1 MKDLIEKLKEI
12 RNSPKGGAIFFFGF
26 YFFFFV
32 LVFLLMNVGQ
42 RKPLL
47 LKNYD
52 DNKKNSFNVGYL
64 TNKNYNFTY
73 NIYLD
78 NILYQYVGKQNGD
91 KVLFDFNGK
100 NYYVEDNNYYVY
112 ENGMWTNTDN
122 PYVVDSS
129 FFDVDKLVDLIT
141 LSSFEA
147 KTEYESGKVVY
158 NFLISSNTINQY
170 MYNIDSD
177 FLENPNKLIV
187 SVENNSVNNIVF
199 YLDSFCTLNNIC
211 RESLKVELDYN
222 NYGEIEEINN
232 PIG

>member
-112 ENGMWTNTDN
+112 ENGTWTNTDN

-170 MYNIDSD
+170 MYNVDSD

-211 RESLKVELDYN
+211 RESLKIELDYN